1 MLIDNSYKAIAEGLL
16 FIAESPMRVDEL
28 AKIMEIDERAVRE
41 VMTLLME
48 EYASSERGIV
58 LREIG
63 GGYQFSTAPMVAP
76 YIDKIFS
83 EKKTKLSHAAYETL
97 AIIAYKQPVTR
108 SQIEYIRGV
117 KSDGPLQQL
126 QARGLVEEK
135 GRLEQPGRPVVFG
148 TTTAFL
154 VAFGLNK
161 LEDLPKYDECQNFD
175 FELKDAFPEEAAVD
189 QEKKE

>member
-1 MLIDNSYKAIAEGLL
+1 MLIDLSYKAIIEGLL
-16 FIAESPMRVDEL
+16 FIAEGPMTVSEL
-28 AKIMEIDERAVRE
+28 AKIVEISEGDVRDILA
-41 VMTLLME
+41 MIQE
-48 EYASSERGIV
+48 EYVENSKGIV
-58 LREIG
+58 LREVG
-63 GGYQFSTAPMVAP
+63 GGYQFATAPIVAP

-126 QARGLVEEK
+126 LLRGLIEEQ

-154 VAFGLNK
+154 VAFGLK
-161 LEDLPKYDECQNFD
+161 RIEDLPKYDECQNFD
-175 FELKDAFPEEAAVD
+175 FELKEAPLDEAAAASTL
-189 QEKKE
+189 K